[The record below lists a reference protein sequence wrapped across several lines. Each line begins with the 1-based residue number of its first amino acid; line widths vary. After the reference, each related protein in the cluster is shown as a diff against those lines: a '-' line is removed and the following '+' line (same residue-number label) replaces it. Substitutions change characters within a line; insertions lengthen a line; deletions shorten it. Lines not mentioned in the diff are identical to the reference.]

1 MTRQLIK
8 GWDSLW
14 NHIYIVARRNGHCD
28 LRWQESVQS
37 LNVLRDTFLLLGQ
50 RVVTSNKRR
59 SGILIRLRFA
69 PLTSPSSLSLDAQL
83 KLKYESA
90 CVTLRASER
99 TFSGPKCAAA
109 AAADLFRV

>member
-14 NHIYIVARRNGHCD
+14 NHIYIVARRKGHCD

-69 PLTSPSSLSLDAQL
+69 PLTSPSSLSLSML
-83 KLKYESA
+83 N
-90 CVTLRASER
+90 
-99 TFSGPKCAAA
+99 
-109 AAADLFRV
+109 